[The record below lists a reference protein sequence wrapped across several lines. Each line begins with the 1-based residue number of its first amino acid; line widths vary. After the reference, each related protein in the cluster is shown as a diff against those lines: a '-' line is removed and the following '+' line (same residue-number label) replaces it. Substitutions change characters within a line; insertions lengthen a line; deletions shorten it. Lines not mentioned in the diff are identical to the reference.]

1 MITPVFIRI
10 WGRRSFETRH
20 SYSAPNCPVRGSL
33 FLRRLSSIPPYRGP
47 KVQMARSFRRRVE
60 KDQPRSVC
68 EQRLLASEPQSHV
81 GEAATHRMWQPL
93 DSNHHPQGCVRDVG
107 FPKRDIFSALVVPLW
122 RCGATFYI
130 NLSSSTKMQRITDL
144 KKGLGILCR
153 SKKGRDHFGGRIED
167 FSAQWEIHVIGMEG
181 GCAYVT
187 ASTMVQK

>member
-1 MITPVFIRI
+1 M
-10 WGRRSFETRH
+10 
-20 SYSAPNCPVRGSL
+20 
-33 FLRRLSSIPPYRGP
+33 
-47 KVQMARSFRRRVE
+47 
-60 KDQPRSVC
+60 
-68 EQRLLASEPQSHV
+68 
-81 GEAATHRMWQPL
+81 GEAVTHRMWQPL

-167 FSAQWEIHVIGMEG
+167 FSAQGEIHVIGMEG